1 MIDRDRE
8 SRWLDDKIKNELR
21 LKSLATGLVFDK
33 RFAWHEMGPDHI
45 ESPLRTIAMHEV
57 LTEKLNGAYLPVA
70 PRPATEEEL
79 GLIHLPSYVS
89 FMRETSG
96 TDYFFFDPDTI
107 AGPHTYEIACLAA
120 GAGLVAAELILAGKI
135 NNAFALVRPP
145 GHHAESNRPMGF
157 CFFNNIAISAEYLRR
172 LLGIKKLMIIDWDL
186 HHGNG
191 TQKAFYS
198 SREVLYVSLHQSPLF
213 PGTGSASEIG
223 EKEGVG
229 FNLNLPL
236 SAGKT
241 DEDYLAI
248 FQKVISPVARAY
260 QPEFI
265 LVSAGFD
272 ILKGDPLG
280 RMELTPAGC
289 ADLSNLIIELAE
301 DLCSGRLL
309 YFLEGGY
316 NLKGLQEGVEK
327 VVLSLAGRW
336 PKTRREIALS
346 SPLEEELGPI
356 LRIFRHY
363 WPVISLR

>member
-1 MIDRDRE
+1 M
-8 SRWLDDKIKNELR
+8 
-21 LKSLATGLVFDK
+21 ATGLVFDK
-33 RFAWHEMGPDHI
+33 RFALHEMGSDHI
-45 ESPLRTIAMHEV
+45 ESPLRTIVLQDV
-57 LTEKLNGAYLPVA
+57 LTRRLKGFYVPVT

-79 GLIHLPSYVS
+79 SLVHLPSYVS
-89 FMRETSG
+89 FLRETTG
-96 TDYFFFDPDTI
+96 QDFFFFDSDTI

-120 GAGLVAAELILAGKI
+120 GAGLVAAELILAGKLD
-135 NNAFALVRPP
+135 NSFALIRPP

-157 CFFNNIAISAEYLRR
+157 CFFNNIAITAEYLRQ
-172 LLGIKKLMIIDWDL
+172 LWGIKKIMIIDWDL

-198 SREVLYVSLHQSPLF
+198 SREVLYISLHQSPLF
-213 PGTGSASEIG
+213 PGTGSASELG
-223 EKEGVG
+223 EKEGLG

-248 FQKVISPVARAY
+248 FQKVISPIARAY

-272 ILKGDPLG
+272 VLKGDPLG

-289 ADLSNLIIELAE
+289 ADLSNLILGLAE
-301 DLCSGRLL
+301 DLCSRRLL

-316 NLKGLQEGVEK
+316 NLEGLQEGVEK
-327 VVLSLAGRW
+327 VVLSLIGRW
-336 PKTRREIALS
+336 PRSAREIALS
-346 SPLEEELGPI
+346 PSLEEELRPV

-363 WPVISLR
+363 WPAISLR